1 MHKEVF
7 FVLSKQMRKNEAL
20 LRKVVVLSLLSAMSI
35 VLGKFLAIPWGD
47 ILRFS
52 LESMP
57 IFFVAFVYGPV
68 ESVAVALVADL
79 LGCVLRGYAINPIV
93 TLGGVVLALVASLSF
108 RLFRRLPNAA
118 RYSLPIVL
126 GHLLGS
132 VVVKTFGLAAFYSIG
147 PWELMLWRLLNYVIV
162 ALMDG
167 AVIFALF
174 KSNVPYM
181 ATGKKNDR
189 K

>member
-1 MHKEVF
+1 M
-7 FVLSKQMRKNEAL
+7 SKKMRKNEAL
-20 LRKVVVLSLLSAMSI
+20 LRKIAVLSLLAAMSI

-57 IFFVAFVYGPV
+57 IFFAAFVFGPV

-93 TLGGVVLALVASLSF
+93 TLGGVVLALVSSLAFRLLRRAPSTLRTSLS
-108 RLFRRLPNAA
+108 
-118 RYSLPIVL
+118 IVL
-126 GHLLGS
+126 GHLTGS
-132 VVVKTFGLAAFYSIG
+132 VLVKTFGLAAFYSIG
-147 PWELMLWRLLNYVIV
+147 LWELMGWRLINYVIV

-167 AVIFALF
+167 AVILALL
-174 KSNVPYM
+174 KSRIPQI
-181 ATGKKNDR
+181 ATGKKYD